1 MSIEA
6 NNRAVLEHWYDH
18 MWGKTDFDLIPGI
31 AAAKYLRHDMTG
43 ANNLM
48 PAQAYRDMLKPNL
61 GQLEV
66 SEFQYYLVTEGDYVG
81 ALGRYILEGDRQW
94 DWVQV
99 FRLADGRLA
108 ETWLTGMGG
117 TDALGYPHP
126 RNAWTGEEFPAHPPA
141 MNANKQR
148 VLDWYEYL
156 FEPAS
161 AGSAADHLAD
171 GIRVHDQ
178 LAGDRTVTAQQYLQ
192 EMRELMRAQAV
203 SGFRQFMIEQDG
215 VVFATCTARL
225 DADRQ
230 WDWVQAFALEGGKIC
245 RTWLPAIGGTD
256 AQLQIGPETRWP
268 AGAMPAGSR
277 RL

>member
-1 MSIEA
+1 MSTEST
-6 NNRAVLEHWYDH
+6 NRAVLEHWYDH
-18 MWGKTDFDLIPGI
+18 MWGKTDFDLIPDI

-48 PAQAYRDMLKPNL
+48 PAEDYRDMLKPNI
-61 GQLEV
+61 GHLEV
-66 SEFQYYLVTEGDYVG
+66 QEFEYYLITEGDYVG

-126 RNAWTGEEFPAHPPA
+126 RNAWTGEEFPEALPLNPA
-141 MNANKQR
+141 KQR
-148 VLDWYEYL
+148 VLDWYAFL
-156 FEPAS
+156 FAPTD
-161 AGSAADHLAD
+161 AARAEDFLAAE
-171 GIRVHDQ
+171 IRVHDQ
-178 LAGDRTVTAQQYLQ
+178 LDGDRRVTAAQYFD
-192 EMRELMRAQAV
+192 EMRTLMRSESA
-203 SGFRQFMIEQDG
+203 SDFRHFLIEQDG
-215 VVFATCTARL
+215 VVFATCSCRL
-225 DADRQ
+225 DDGRQ
-230 WDWVQAFALEGGKIC
+230 WDWVQAFAIENERIS

-256 AQLQIGPETRWP
+256 TALAIGPGTRWP
-268 AGAMPAGSR
+268 PGAMPADSR